1 MIIQCENCSRKFV
14 AKDSDIPQE
23 GRTVQCGHCS
33 VTWHQMPVS
42 IPTKI
47 LKQPDINKSTEEIDE
62 GLSVDKIKASDGKTY
77 KFLGSQWVQLLP
89 SGKTGLF
96 AKRKIGKELDKL
108 TGRKEKST
116 VKRKQKKIREAEI
129 EISKLGTAFH
139 KNIEYLYLRS
149 KIFYINKLYYIA
161 LDTLLIATEFGES
174 DKIYNLLAK
183 IYNFLGNK
191 ELSKK
196 IVNSNLRSEAVNALK
211 KELTGISQIE
221 EKI

>member
-1 MIIQCENCSRKFV
+1 MSEN
-14 AKDSDIPQE
+14 I
-23 GRTVQCGHCS
+23 
-33 VTWHQMPVS
+33 
-42 IPTKI
+42 
-47 LKQPDINKSTEEIDE
+47 
-62 GLSVDKIKASDGKTY
+62 
-77 KFLGSQWVQLLP
+77 
-89 SGKTGLF
+89 
-96 AKRKIGKELDKL
+96 LDKVDRL
-108 TGRKEKST
+108 IKE
-116 VKRKQKKIREAEI
+116 KKIREAEI

-161 LDTLLIATEFGES
+161 LDTLLIATEFGEN